1 MNRLQ
6 TNPGVKEATQVVALS
21 EAKQVQKENNDKR
34 LKEMK
39 DYTLCSGHTGS
50 LIMCVR
56 SIVENI
62 SCRQTEEK
70 LSFEAMISKK
80 I

>member
-6 TNPGVKEATQVVALS
+6 TNPGVKEATQIVALS
-21 EAKQVQKENNDKR
+21 EAKQVQKENNDKKR

-62 SCRQTEEK
+62 TSPT
-70 LSFEAMISKK
+70 
-80 I
+80 